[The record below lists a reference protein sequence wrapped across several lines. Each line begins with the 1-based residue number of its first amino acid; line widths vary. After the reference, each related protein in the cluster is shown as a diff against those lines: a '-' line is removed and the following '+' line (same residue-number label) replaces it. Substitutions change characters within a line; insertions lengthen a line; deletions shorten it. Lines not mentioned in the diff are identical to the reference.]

1 MLLTRRTSPKL
12 LPPTRP
18 NSRTPIHHPRN
29 NKLLRRRTLLVR
41 SLRLL
46 DVHQNAKG
54 NQMNTEC
61 ECNYC
66 KCGDEPY
73 DPELTFEMRL
83 DIAEAA
89 LQAVRA
95 HLWQLDQKLNNLIE
109 WNKRLD
115 ISVNIERHRNDN
127 TR

>member
-1 MLLTRRTSPKL
+1 
-12 LPPTRP
+12 
-18 NSRTPIHHPRN
+18 
-29 NKLLRRRTLLVR
+29 
-41 SLRLL
+41 
-46 DVHQNAKG
+46 
-54 NQMNTEC
+54 MNTEC

-95 HLWQLDQKLNNLIE
+95 HLWQLDQKLNSLIE